1 MPPMCCLASSLGFS
15 PGTFRGSSLLLLG
28 SRGWQQLGATF
39 LAHGACPG
47 YSRSNDGHF
56 AERKREAETKDDIG
70 ESMVA

>member
-1 MPPMCCLASSLGFS
+1 MLFGFLS
-15 PGTFRGSSLLLLG
+15 GIFSWNFRGISLLLLG

-56 AERKREAETKDDIG
+56 AERKREAEIKDGIG